1 MNLNGKN
8 VLVMGLGISGVSTI
22 RALEKLGAKIA
33 INDIKTE
40 EELKDVLY
48 LIRDISLEKF
58 LGKKDIDLSPIDL
71 IVKSPGIPP
80 SNDLISKAIGKGI
93 RIINDI
99 EIGSSFSKSKNI
111 IAITGT
117 NGKTTTT
124 TLTGEIFKADG
135 YNTFIGGNIGKSLIE
150 EMINS
155 QKEDIFILETS
166 SFQLEN
172 TINFKPKV
180 SLILNITPDHLD
192 WHGSLENYIKSKKKI
207 FENQDKSDWTI
218 LNYDDKLLRTLKD
231 EVDSNIIYFSV
242 DEKLDSGIFI
252 EDRNIIISIG
262 EERVELLPIGDL
274 LLKGKHNLENVLASI
289 AIASIMGV
297 SIETIRD
304 TVSKFKGVEHRLEF
318 VEEKNGRKFFNDSK
332 GTNIDSSIKAVEAIE
347 SPIIL
352 IAGGYDKKIEFDEFI
367 KSFEGKVKA
376 LVLLGA
382 TSVKIKETALKYGF
396 NKVFLVK
403 DMKEAVNVSYNLSE
417 KGDNILLSP
426 ACASWGMFK
435 NFEERGEVFKQIV
448 DRLGE
453 E

>member
-22 RALEKLGAKIA
+22 RALDKLGAKIA

-155 QKEDIFILETS
+155 QKEDVFILETS

-207 FENQDKSDWTI
+207 FANQDKSDWTI

>member
-22 RALEKLGAKIA
+22 RALDKLGAKIA

-207 FENQDKSDWTI
+207 FANQDKSDWTI